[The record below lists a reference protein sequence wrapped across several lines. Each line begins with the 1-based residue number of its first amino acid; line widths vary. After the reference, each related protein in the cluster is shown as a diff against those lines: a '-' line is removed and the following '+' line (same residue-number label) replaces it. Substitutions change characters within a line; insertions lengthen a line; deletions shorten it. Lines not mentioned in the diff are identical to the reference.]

1 MGQGRA
7 GSNIR
12 GHSLG
17 ISNALELLKKQEN
30 QLQIVDLAFQHRDNT
45 ISFIGVS
52 DCNPERNLG
61 DYQNMGYFL
70 LTGNQQKAVVIS
82 LIVSLAGVILTY
94 LTFTEGSPLYKAYA
108 VTLISI
114 FIVLAGLIVALI
126 LRSRA
131 KKMKTLISGENVIAS
146 WQLSDQKKSE
156 YASFLF
162 QNEKE
167 KNKAILLITTVLIVI
182 IFGIVILL
190 MGEGRGVMFLMMVAL
205 IAIIAAFA
213 LGMPAYYRNKNL
225 NGDGVI
231 LIGRKFA
238 YINGFFHNWDFPLSG
253 IQKVKMIEKPFHG
266 LYIKYYYFD
275 RTLKNSEELNI
286 PASPEIDLGHIVKQ
300 LKEK

>member
-1 MGQGRA
+1 MDRICKNCGSQLATENYFCPNCGIKQPEYSSEEIETKEAHGQIQERRDTTEGDIDFQKIN
-7 GSNIR
+7 GK
-12 GHSLG
+12 
-17 ISNALELLKKQEN
+17 LKVKN
-30 QLQIVDLAFQHRDNT
+30 
-45 ISFIGVS
+45 S
-52 DCNPERNLG
+52 
-61 DYQNMGYFL
+61 
-70 LTGNQQKAVVIS
+70 QQKAVVIS

-94 LTFTEGSPLYKAYA
+94 LTFTEGNPLYKAYA

-182 IFGIVILL
+182 IFGIVILF
-190 MGEGRGVMFLMMVAL
+190 MGEGRGVTFLMMVAL

>member
-1 MGQGRA
+1 MDRICKNCG
-7 GSNIR
+7 
-12 GHSLG
+12 
-17 ISNALELLKKQEN
+17 N
-30 QLQIVDLAFQHRDNT
+30 QLAIENHFCPQCGIKQPEHSSEEREAKEADGQIEERRVTTEADIDFQKINGKLKVKN
-45 ISFIGVS
+45 SQ
-52 DCNPERNLG
+52 L
-61 DYQNMGYFL
+61 
-70 LTGNQQKAVVIS
+70 KAVVIS
-82 LIVSLAGVILTY
+82 LIVSLLGVILAF

-114 FIVLAGLIVALI
+114 FVAVAGLIVALI
-126 LRSRA
+126 FRSRA

-146 WQLSDQKKSE
+146 WQLNNQQKSE

-162 QNEKE
+162 QNEKA
-167 KNKAILLITTVLIVI
+167 KNKVIMWITTVLIVV

-190 MGEGRGVMFLMMVAL
+190 MDEGKGVMFLVMIAL
-205 IAIIAAFA
+205 IGIIAVFA
-213 LGMPAYYRNKNL
+213 LGMPAIYRNKNL

-266 LYIKYYYFD
+266 LYIQYYYYD
-275 RTLKNSEELNI
+275 RTLKNREELSI
-286 PASPEIDLGHIVKQ
+286 PASPDIDLRHVVSL